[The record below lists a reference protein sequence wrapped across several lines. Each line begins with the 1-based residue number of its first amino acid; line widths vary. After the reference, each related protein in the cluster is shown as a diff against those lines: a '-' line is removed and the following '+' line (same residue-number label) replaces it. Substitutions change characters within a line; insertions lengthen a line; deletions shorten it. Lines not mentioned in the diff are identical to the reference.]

1 MDQILHRKLIIEKNN
16 LQLEVAKANKEV
28 AKLMETVQQYEAV
41 LASLNEAEGKKLKSS
56 IGSISKSSTI
66 KIHPSVK
73 PGFEKDGLEPN
84 NVSGLKAK
92 KLEPDFRPQ
101 PKQKPGK
108 YERPAWLRS
117 TEHHDAYFDP
127 ETNHVDTINTATG
140 VRKWVHVD
148 DLALT
153 HPLNAR
159 GHQFE
164 DPKTKSTKK
173 PDFRPQP
180 KQKPGKYERPAW
192 LRSTEH
198 HDAYFDPETN
208 HVDTINT
215 ATGVRKWV
223 HVDDLALT
231 LPPRLRAMHEFEKPK
246 LSTNTKV
253 GVKLPA
259 KNKSINKTLVR
270 GADAIKL
277 KAASGKKLPTAAEA
291 KKQMKQIKAN
301 KELERAGL
309 GKLKKSRLSIMN
321 RLDKGKELGEYG
333 SAKERADN
341 ANLARLQR
349 KSGIDLDI
357 RGTHRESGGSV
368 TPAGEGAEQRRMRQQ
383 EKTIQKFGN

>member
-41 LASLNEAEGKKLKSS
+41 LSSLNEAEGKKLKSS

-153 HPLNAR
+153 
-159 GHQFE
+159 
-164 DPKTKSTKK
+164 
-173 PDFRPQP
+173 
-180 KQKPGKYERPAW
+180 
-192 LRSTEH
+192 
-198 HDAYFDPETN
+198 
-208 HVDTINT
+208 
-215 ATGVRKWV
+215 
-223 HVDDLALT
+223 

-270 GADAIKL
+270 GMEAAKL
-277 KAASGKKLPTAAEA
+277 KAQMSGKKLPTAAEA
-291 KKQMKQIKAN
+291 AKQTKKIEAE
-301 KELERAGL
+301 KELDQAGL

-321 RLDKGKELGEYG
+321 RLGKKQEVQEGFKDFVKDMG
-333 SAKERADN
+333 SQLKTIGKDALANVKKDMGTMKAKVSP
-341 ANLARLQR
+341 ANIKAGVKALPGKIEAAAQ
-349 KSGIDLDI
+349 KMPTQQQNIDFMKNKVVPMI
-357 RGTHRESGGSV
+357 GRV
-368 TPAGEGAEQRRMRQQ
+368 GAEMQRNAPKNVQKRNASINRMM
-383 EKTIQKFGN
+383 KP